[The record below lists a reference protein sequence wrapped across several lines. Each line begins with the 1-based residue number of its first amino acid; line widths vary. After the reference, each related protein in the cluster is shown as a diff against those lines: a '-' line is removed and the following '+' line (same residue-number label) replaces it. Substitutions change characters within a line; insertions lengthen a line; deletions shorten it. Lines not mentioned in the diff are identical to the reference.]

1 MEKSLCFRKKPL
13 AACGSKAIP
22 RKQALLTSL
31 RDRTGVA
38 AFLNMNRLPAG
49 QGQQQH
55 YSYNFIDSEVNLT
68 VGKRYHILHFKC
80 SLQGAN

>member
-1 MEKSLCFRKKPL
+1 MEKSLCFQLKPL

-22 RKQALLTSL
+22 RKQALITSL
-31 RDRTGVA
+31 RDQTGVA

-55 YSYNFIDSEVNLT
+55 YSYNFIDFHEYISEFNCWQKIAYFT
-68 VGKRYHILHFKC
+68 
-80 SLQGAN
+80 LQM